1 MKVQRKYLQ
10 LACLN
15 LFLVMSVILC
25 PHQTY
30 AKGKKFKIYFTNAEK
45 SIKLPLKSSQTLSV
59 RYSKKKKASYKIK
72 WESSNP
78 KVVKVSKKGI
88 LTPKKTGKSV
98 IRHVVRTKSGKVIA
112 KKSIKVKV
120 TPEIAIKAISCEE
133 DAASETL
140 IKYPNKYRWNVSLK
154 PANASLASVT
164 FRSSNKS
171 IATIS
176 KSGVITPLKEGNIT
190 MTAKYKKVILK
201 RRFHV
206 TIPLKKLTTRHQ
218 KISMPYG
225 TFRTLSVNFKP
236 WNASDK
242 RLTWSTNNDTVAVV
256 DENGHVTTRG
266 VGVAVITAASIKNPS
281 RKCNITITV
290 TAENGLLSTESL
302 DYFDLKDGDR
312 LMIIAHPDD
321 DLLWGGGNMIQEI
334 KELKET
340 GNNYFVVCLTNGS
353 YDSRARDFD
362 SAMNDIGAK
371 HVILRYPDLYR
382 RHQVAWDPYTNYIT
396 QDIRR
401 VMNYRNWSKIVTHN
415 PDGEYGHQHH
425 KKTDEL
431 VTAVSHENAEHY
443 DKLYY
448 FEKFYTQD
456 AIPEGLAKL
465 PSDVAQKKHDLIF
478 KNYFDRGAI
487 RMYEYFNDYEN
498 WVKAT
503 DWQ

>member
-1 MKVQRKYLQ
+1 MRVQRKYLQ

-78 KVVKVSKKGI
+78 RVVKVSKKGI

-206 TIPLKKLTTRHQ
+206 TIPLKKLTTKHQ

-225 TFRTLSVNFKP
+225 TSRTLSVNFKP

-242 RLTWSTNNDTVAVV
+242 KLTWSTNNDTVAVV

-266 VGVAVITAASIKNPS
+266 VGVAVITATSIKNPS

-290 TAENGLLSTESL
+290 TAENGLLSTEDL
-302 DYFDLKDGDR
+302 DDFDLKDGDR
-312 LMIIAHPDD
+312 LIDHCP
-321 DLLWGGGNMIQEI
+321 
-334 KELKET
+334 
-340 GNNYFVVCLTNGS
+340 
-353 YDSRARDFD
+353 SR
-362 SAMNDIGAK
+362 
-371 HVILRYPDLYR
+371 
-382 RHQVAWDPYTNYIT
+382 
-396 QDIRR
+396 
-401 VMNYRNWSKIVTHN
+401 
-415 PDGEYGHQHH
+415 
-425 KKTDEL
+425 
-431 VTAVSHENAEHY
+431 
-443 DKLYY
+443 
-448 FEKFYTQD
+448 
-456 AIPEGLAKL
+456 
-465 PSDVAQKKHDLIF
+465 
-478 KNYFDRGAI
+478 
-487 RMYEYFNDYEN
+487 
-498 WVKAT
+498 
-503 DWQ
+503 